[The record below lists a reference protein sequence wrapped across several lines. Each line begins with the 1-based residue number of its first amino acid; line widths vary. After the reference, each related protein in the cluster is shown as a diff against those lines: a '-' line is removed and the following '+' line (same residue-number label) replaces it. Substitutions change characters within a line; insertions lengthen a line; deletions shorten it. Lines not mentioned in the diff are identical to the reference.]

1 MNTIEAKVIR
11 TEEQYREYFD
21 KVQELIHKM
30 PIPGTDESDDLEL
43 LSVLIEDYE
52 KNKYPVEAP
61 DPIDAILF
69 RMEEKG
75 LKQADLVPYF
85 GTRSRVSEILSR
97 KRPLTVPMIR
107 ALAIGL
113 GISTD
118 TLIGLSEIENTP
130 KKESIDWKNFQ
141 LPRW

>member
-69 RMEEKG
+69 RMEEKVLNKPIWFPTLEHG
-75 LKQADLVPYF
+75 VECQKFSHEKTSHSPNDQ
-85 GTRSRVSEILSR
+85 
-97 KRPLTVPMIR
+97 
-107 ALAIGL
+107 
-113 GISTD
+113 GISHRTWH
-118 TLIGLSEIENTP
+118 
-130 KKESIDWKNFQ
+130 ID
-141 LPRW
+141 

>member
-97 KRPLTVPMIR
+97 K
-107 ALAIGL
+107 
-113 GISTD
+113 D
-118 TLIGLSEIENTP
+118 LSQ
-130 KKESIDWKNFQ
+130 SQ
-141 LPRW
+141 